1 MVLLFLIIVLLKA
14 TGVVD
19 IFGMLPSKYYF
30 IPVLAL
36 WIILVYRYYTKE
48 KALEIVQDFEQKPLS
63 ERRVWGFGTILHF
76 ILPIVIIAL
85 LLKK

>member
-1 MVLLFLIIVLLKA
+1 MLFFLIIVLLKA
-14 TGVVD
+14 AGVVD
-19 IFGMLPSKYYF
+19 IFGMLPNKYYF

-36 WIILVYRYYTKE
+36 WITLVYRYYTKE
-48 KALEIVQDFEQKPLS
+48 KAFAIVQDFEQKPLS
-63 ERRVWGFGTILHF
+63 ERRVWGVGTIVHF